1 MTRTNYET
9 LWELCGR
16 LPAQYVDQ
24 SRARLSN
31 AVEGMSFDEA
41 DRRLDLRLAQHGLL
55 DHLGGGMTDRCEHP
69 DHEDGVSCLE
79 RAVGCSGSCR
89 CCMGYSRG

>member
-1 MTRTNYET
+1 MNTQYEV
-9 LWELCGR
+9 LHRLCGR

-31 AVEGMSFDEA
+31 AVEGMTLREA
-41 DRRLDLRLAQHGLL
+41 DERLDLRLDQHGVLPC
-55 DHLGGGMTDRCEHP
+55 DHP

-79 RAVGCSGSCR
+79 RAAGCSGNCR
-89 CCMGYSRG
+89 CCMGYARG